1 MLLHRET
8 LHVCSEAGL
17 KHNEKAV
24 LLHSALKLKT
34 FMYDFSDNITKSM
47 QILCRNIL
55 RKEDEIKLKK
65 EEMLTSKD

>member
-8 LHVCSEAGL
+8 SHVCSEAGL

-47 QILCRNIL
+47 QILCR
-55 RKEDEIKLKK
+55 KEGEIKLKK